1 MDETQ
6 HRLTRRGFL
15 HTLRRLFMVGGLSAL
30 LGPVLS
36 YF

>member
-15 HTLRRLFMVGGLSAL
+15 HTLRRLFMVGCLSAL